1 MLLCVALGSLAS
13 TGCLI
18 AEAPSYDQPRRTV
31 PVIDSV
37 TPQPSHLLEI
47 VSDATA
53 QPFSQPFTFQVY
65 SEDAGEPLVASLV
78 VDYLTAR
85 QYVLTAIDLPARAAD
100 EPKNVA
106 LTFKPDPRVP
116 DGCHSLTALVMHESS
131 ATAEGYP
138 IKVSDRDVAEVTWW
152 VFLDTGPDD
161 PVDCPRRGQ

>member
-1 MLLCVALGSLAS
+1 MRLCVALGSLAS
-13 TGCLI
+13 NGCLI

-31 PVIDSV
+31 PVIDGAH
-37 TPQPSHLLEI
+37 PQPSRLLEI
-47 VSDATA
+47 VSDVSAP
-53 QPFSQPFTFQVY
+53 PFSQLFTFQVY

-78 VDYLTAR
+78 VDYLTDR
-85 QYVLTAIDLPARAAD
+85 QAVLTAIDLPARAAD
-100 EPKNVA
+100 EPKHVS

-138 IKVSDRDVAEVTWW
+138 IRVADRDVVEVTWW

-161 PVDCPRRGQ
+161 PVDCP